1 MAKKEE
7 FYTVH
12 CVNGEFKLMKHFGY
26 IENGFQFYGQC
37 GVWHMIDPNTGAS
50 IARSDSVSSIR
61 KKAEDKKLLKKL
73 DSYKKTKKYADL
85 INNFERLKRGKRK

>member
-12 CVNGEFKLMKHFGY
+12 HANGKFKLVKHSGY
-26 IENGFQFYGQC
+26 TENGFQFYGQC
-37 GVWHMIDPNTGAS
+37 RVWHMIDPNTGAS

-61 KKAEDKKLLKKL
+61 KKAKDKKLLKKL
-73 DSYKKTKKYADL
+73 DSYKKTKKYTDL